1 MTRTLEEVYE
11 QIRLENEY
19 DENFIYL
26 NKVRQEYLDKKLKK
40 QN

>member
-11 QIRLENEY
+11 QIKLENEY
-19 DENFIYL
+19 NDNLIYL
-26 NKVRQEYLDKKLKK
+26 NKVRQEYLDKMLEK